1 MYGSVLRQ
9 AGALVSRNRRPVF
22 PRQGLLARAEGGAGT
37 GPAVQAAQAP
47 PQPGHVPAPLRRGPP
62 APSLQGL
69 GSPGPSQATHY
80 TQELLA
86 VLGSR
91 EVDPA
96 QVGDS
101 VQRLCTKTPVYWA
114 HRAEGKWGGAVRPG
128 LLWNGLGRWGGA
140 LEFMDAPPPGP
151 RRQRLIHLCVDI
163 CFPSNICVSVCFYY
177 LPD

>member
-1 MYGSVLRQ
+1 MYASVLRR

-22 PRQGLLARAEGGAGT
+22 PRPGPLARAEDGAGIR
-37 GPAVQAAQAP
+37 PAVQDAQAP
-47 PQPGHVPAPLRRGPP
+47 PQPGRVPVPLYRGPP
-62 APSLQGL
+62 VPSLQGL

-80 TQELLA
+80 AQELLA

-114 HRAEGKWGGAVRPG
+114 RRAEGKWGGAVRPG
-128 LLWNGLGRWGGA
+128 LL
-140 LEFMDAPPPGP
+140 
-151 RRQRLIHLCVDI
+151 
-163 CFPSNICVSVCFYY
+163 
-177 LPD
+177 